1 MNKIKNILK
10 TIQSKNMDNYPL
22 ETLKKME
29 EQLQKTTKT
38 VLLKL
43 KKLKDFLT

>member
-29 EQLQKTTKT
+29 EQLQIKQNEL
-38 VLLKL
+38 VVMSEL
-43 KKLKDFLT
+43 KKN